1 MFKLNSKSVFGQLDH
16 SQDINWI
23 RVLQLHGGRLFQCL
37 QDVVVKELFI
47 ARIHKIKTHG
57 GNLHQWS
64 WGCLPDEL
72 CDNLCSFSLSVFSWY
87 MLHVMF
93 YPLSVMLM
101 PPWCTAAAL
110 NGWIA
115 PMRFD
120 ILSFINRDLTG
131 QQQFCCTDELP
142 WASKER
148 RRNSQSGDHTH
159 KHEREGGLSS
169 DDRRWTRGISYLE
182 WSNDI
187 WVKSSEVVTANF
199 ANSYMHFSLFNLC

>member
-1 MFKLNSKSVFGQLDH
+1 MFKLNSKSIFGQLDH
-16 SQDINWI
+16 SQDINWL
-23 RVLQLHGGRLFQCL
+23 RVLQLLGERLFQCL

-64 WGCLPDEL
+64 WGCSPDEL
-72 CDNLCSFSLSVFSWY
+72 CDNLCSFSLSVFFLIY
-87 MLHVMF
+87 VTC
-93 YPLSVMLM
+93 YVLSFKCYVNL
-101 PPWCTAAAL
+101 PCCTAAAL
-110 NGWIA
+110 SGSIA
-115 PMRFD
+115 PMGFD

-148 RRNSQSGDHTH
+148 RRISQSGDHTH

-169 DDRRWTRGISYLE
+169 DDRRWMRGISYLE

-187 WVKSSEVVTANF
+187 WVKSS
-199 ANSYMHFSLFNLC
+199 